1 MQISKGRID
10 RLGNSIRDGTLSAE
24 DVEILH
30 EMRSRWDIADF
41 QLRLELLNIFEQ
53 TEFEVTSRIKNM
65 GTLREK
71 LLRTNL
77 RLSEIRDVVGCRVV
91 VGGGL
96 ELQDGVVERIC
107 RVIGDRNSKIIDRR
121 KSSNNGYRAVH
132 VEVRIGEIICEI
144 QVRTTIQDLWA
155 TTNEILA
162 ETVGRG
168 IRYGELPK
176 VTGHP
181 ALVQQ
186 TLRDLHRELQEL
198 SGVIAMSEEQSL
210 PGMGN
215 IESVL
220 MNYKV
225 LVNEIRRG
233 IG

>member
-1 MQISKGRID
+1 M
-10 RLGNSIRDGTLSAE
+10 LSTE
-24 DVEILH
+24 DIEVLH
-30 EMRSRWDIADF
+30 EMRSRWDVADF
-41 QLRLELLNIFEQ
+41 QLRLQLLDIFEQ
-53 TEFEVTSRIKNM
+53 AEFEVTSRIKNM

-71 LLRTNL
+71 LMRTNL

-96 ELQDGVVERIC
+96 ELQNGVVEKIC
-107 RVIGDRNSKIIDRR
+107 LAIGDGNSKIIDRR

-132 VEVRIGEIICEI
+132 IEVRICEIICEI

-155 TTNEILA
+155 TTNETLG

-168 IRYGELPK
+168 IRYGELPN

-181 ALVQQ
+181 AFVQQ
-186 TLRDLHRELQEL
+186 TLRNIHKELQEL
-198 SGVIAMSEEQSL
+198 SGVIAMSEEQIL
-210 PGMGN
+210 PDMSD

-233 IG
+233 VG

>member
-1 MQISKGRID
+1 M
-10 RLGNSIRDGTLSAE
+10 LSAE

-30 EMRSRWDIADF
+30 KMRSRWAIVDF
-41 QLRLELLNIFEQ
+41 QLRRQLLDIFEQ
-53 TEFEVTSRIKNM
+53 TEFDVTSRIKNM

-71 LLRTNL
+71 LMRSNL
-77 RLSEIRDVVGCRVV
+77 RLSGIRDVVGCRVV

-96 ELQDGVVERIC
+96 ESQNGVVEKIC
-107 RVIGDRNSKIIDRR
+107 GTIGDGNNKIIDRR
-121 KSSNNGYRAVH
+121 ESSNNGYRAVH
-132 VEVRIGEIICEI
+132 IEVRIGEITCEI
-144 QVRTTIQDLWA
+144 QIRTMIQNLWA
-155 TTNEILA
+155 TTNEVLA

-168 IRYGELPK
+168 IRYGELPN
-176 VTGHP
+176 VAGHP

-186 TLRDLHRELQEL
+186 TLRDIHQELQEL

-210 PGMGN
+210 PDMGN
-215 IESVL
+215 IKSVL

>member
-1 MQISKGRID
+1 MQISKGRIN
-10 RLGNSIRDGTLSAE
+10 RLGDSIRDGMLSAQ

-30 EMRSRWDIADF
+30 EMRSGWDKADS
-41 QLRLELLNIFEQ
+41 QLRRQLLVIFEQ

-65 GTLREK
+65 STLREK
-71 LLRTNL
+71 LMRTSL
-77 RLSEIRDVVGCRVV
+77 RLSGIRDLVGCRVV

-96 ELQDGVVERIC
+96 EMQSGVVEKIC
-107 RVIGDRNSKIIDRR
+107 RVFGDGNSKIIDRR

-132 VEVRIGEIICEI
+132 IEVRIGEITCEI

-168 IRYGELPK
+168 IRYGELPN

-186 TLRDLHRELQEL
+186 TLRDIHQGLQEL
-198 SGVIAMSEEQSL
+198 SGVIAASEEQNL
-210 PGMGN
+210 PDMGD
-215 IESVL
+215 IASVL
-220 MNYKV
+220 LNYKV

>member
-1 MQISKGRID
+1 M
-10 RLGNSIRDGTLSAE
+10 
-24 DVEILH
+24 VILH
-30 EMRSRWDIADF
+30 EMRSRWAIAGF
-41 QLRLELLNIFEQ
+41 QLRRQLLDIFEQ

-71 LLRTNL
+71 LRRTNL
-77 RLSEIRDVVGCRVV
+77 RLSGIRDVVGCRVV

-96 ELQDGVVERIC
+96 ELQNGVVEKVC
-107 RVIGDRNSKIIDRR
+107 HAIGDRNNKIIDRR
-121 KSSNNGYRAVH
+121 ESPNNGYRAVH
-132 VEVRIGEIICEI
+132 IEVRIGEIICEI
-144 QVRTTIQDLWA
+144 QVRTTIQDIWA
-155 TTNEILA
+155 TTYEVLA

-168 IRYGELPK
+168 IRYGELPN

-186 TLRDLHRELQEL
+186 ILREIHQELQEL
-198 SGVIAMSEEQSL
+198 SGAIAMSEERSL
-210 PGMGN
+210 PDIGN